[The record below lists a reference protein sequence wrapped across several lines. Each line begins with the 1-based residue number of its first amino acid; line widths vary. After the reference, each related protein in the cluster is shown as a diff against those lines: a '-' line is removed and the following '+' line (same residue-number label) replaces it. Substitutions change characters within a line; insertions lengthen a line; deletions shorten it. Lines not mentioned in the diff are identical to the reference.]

1 MEKHQV
7 TVDIAAYGWESESW
21 QGFYPADLPEDW
33 RLDFYCN
40 EFRAVVVP
48 TGAWQKIG
56 DVDLEEWREN
66 AHEQFRFY
74 FEKSS
79 KQVSDSVDEMIESL
93 GAQWGGWI
101 CHEDDQDDDCAP
113 SVWYEGET
121 EPRKMR
127 ELVEGL
133 DEKIGTAERGV
144 VVVNSPDE
152 PWEVA
157 SNMRQLVELM
167 GYG

>member
-1 MEKHQV
+1 MDKHHI
-7 TVDIAAYGWESESW
+7 TIDIAAYGWESDSW
-21 QGFYPADLPEDW
+21 KEFYPADLPEDW

-48 TGAWQKIG
+48 IEIWQKI
-56 DVDLEEWREN
+56 DADILEEWREN

-74 FEKSS
+74 FEKSA
-79 KQVSDSVDEMIESL
+79 KPVSDSLNEMIESL

-101 CHEDDQDDDCAP
+101 CHEDEKDGGCTP
-113 SVWYEGET
+113 SVWYAGET